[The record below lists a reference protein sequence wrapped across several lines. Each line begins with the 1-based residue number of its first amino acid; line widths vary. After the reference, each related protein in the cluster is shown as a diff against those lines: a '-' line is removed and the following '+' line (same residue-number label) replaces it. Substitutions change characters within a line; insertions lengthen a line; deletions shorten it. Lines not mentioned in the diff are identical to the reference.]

1 MVTEKLLIL
10 ESAHCRKSKHM
21 NKYIVSNNGLGI
33 AVGVIGETAKEDA
46 TLAENIYG
54 CNISDHL
61 FNSLIYMASINQFK
75 KFLILKEYFKVWD
88 KHWAANKEYNNHL
101 PIPPNVYRFT
111 KEAIKQAKDIM
122 LSVRYENFMS
132 QISARNNEYQI
143 GGYQDETIEE

>member
-1 MVTEKLLIL
+1 M
-10 ESAHCRKSKHM
+10 
-21 NKYIVSNNGLGI
+21 KYIVSNNGLGI
-33 AVGVIGETAKEDA
+33 AVGVVGETAKEDA

-61 FNSLIYMASINQFK
+61 FGSLIYMASVKQFR

-101 PIPPNVYRFT
+101 PIPPNIYKFT
-111 KEAIKQAKDIM
+111 KDAIKRAKQIM
-122 LSVRYENFMS
+122 NSCVSYENFMS

-143 GGYQDETIEE
+143 GGYQDEASEE

>member
-1 MVTEKLLIL
+1 
-10 ESAHCRKSKHM
+10 M

-33 AVGVIGETAKEDA
+33 AVGVIGETAIQDA

-61 FNSLIYMASINQFK
+61 FGSLIYMASVKQFK

-88 KHWAANKEYNNHL
+88 NHWAENNNTV
-101 PIPPNVYRFT
+101 IPTAPNIYKFT
-111 KEAIKQAKDIM
+111 KKAIKQAKDIM
-122 LSVRYENFMS
+122 CSVRYENFMS

-143 GGYQDETIEE
+143 GAHQDETIEE

>member
-1 MVTEKLLIL
+1 
-10 ESAHCRKSKHM
+10 M
-21 NKYIVSNNGLGI
+21 NDLNYIISNNGLGI
-33 AVGVIGETAKEDA
+33 AIGITGDKQKAQEDA

-61 FNSLIYMASINQFK
+61 FGSLIYMPSVEQFR

-88 KHWAANKEYNNHL
+88 KHWAANKEYNDHL

-111 KEAIKQAKDIM
+111 KEAIKQAKEII
-122 LSVRYENFMS
+122 SSNVRYENFMS

>member
-1 MVTEKLLIL
+1 
-10 ESAHCRKSKHM
+10 M

-33 AVGVIGETAKEDA
+33 AVGVTGKTATEDA

-61 FNSLIYMASINQFK
+61 FGSLIYMHSVNQFK

-88 KHWAANKEYNNHL
+88 NHWAANKDNEN
-101 PIPPNVYRFT
+101 PTAPNIYRFT
-111 KEAIKQAKDIM
+111 KEAIKQAKEIM
-122 LSVRYENFMS
+122 ISNVRYENFMQ

-143 GGYQDETIEE
+143 GDYQDETIEE

>member
-1 MVTEKLLIL
+1 
-10 ESAHCRKSKHM
+10 M
-21 NKYIVSNNGLGI
+21 NKYIISNNGLGI

-61 FNSLIYMASINQFK
+61 FGSLIYMPSVKQFR

-88 KHWAANKEYNNHL
+88 KHWAANKEYNDHL

-111 KEAIKQAKDIM
+111 KEAIKQAKEMEKQQGYSEEDIKNAF
-122 LSVRYENFMS
+122 LDGWELRDGDLPFPKAKNKWF
-132 QISARNNEYQI
+132 NEFKKK
-143 GGYQDETIEE
+143 

>member
-1 MVTEKLLIL
+1 M
-10 ESAHCRKSKHM
+10 
-21 NKYIVSNNGLGI
+21 KYIVSNNGLGI
-33 AVGVIGETAKEDA
+33 AVGVVGETAKEDA

-61 FNSLIYMASINQFK
+61 FGSLIYMSSVKQFR

-101 PIPPNVYRFT
+101 PIPPNIYKFT
-111 KEAIKQAKDIM
+111 KDAIKRAKQIM
-122 LSVRYENFMS
+122 NSCVSYENFMS

-143 GGYQDETIEE
+143 GGYQDEASEE